1 MAPLPVLILSE
12 GGLGSFASSFAFRR
26 NINPL
31 TAIPK
36 TTQAITFNSLWKI
49 YYKIERAECKLC
61 FDSIVLTPQDSN
73 QSEVLV
79 PTSELKCDTMQT
91 TLAVKKLRD
100 KFISFWFHRKNTE
113 T

>member
-1 MAPLPVLILSE
+1 MAPLPVLMPSE
-12 GGLGSFASSFAFRR
+12 GDLGSFASSFAFRR

-31 TAIPK
+31 TVIPK
-36 TTQAITFNSLWKI
+36 TTKAITFNSLRKI
-49 YYKIERAECKLC
+49 CKTERAECKLC
-61 FDSIVLTPQDSN
+61 FYSIVLTLQDCN

-100 KFISFWFHRKNTE
+100 KFMSFWFHPKKIRT
-113 T
+113 